1 MSIKFYMRKKIGVAK
16 VNFRYHPN
24 RKTDITLTTPFSIN
38 VEHWD
43 PKNEKYSE
51 IFKKRNPKNEI
62 DKNNNKYIDEFN
74 LRLNEFKISLNSFI
88 ISNNYQIDS
97 NKLKNFISKNYSPD
111 KVKNIQRSTQSS
123 ILISELIDNYIEEK
137 SVLALGKHKPITQA
151 SIKKFNVI
159 KNKLNKINPRLQV
172 KEINDHFRDKFTKW
186 SENEKYSEITIVKEL
201 KIIKT
206 FIKYAKSKKHKVSD
220 DVSEWIFYVTPKKYK
235 YPTLNLTEL
244 KTIELVNLEHDYL
257 DNARDWLLI
266 GCYTGLRVSDLLNTN
281 HTEILEDL
289 LSFTQKKTKDEVTMI
304 LLPPIKKILEK
315 RNGVF
320 PRKISDQKFNDYI
333 KKVCKKAGL
342 TEIMIGGKMID
353 KRKVV
358 GNYQKWELV
367 SSHICRRS
375 YVTIFRPYFGDEGVM
390 LNTGHKTQAMVAI
403 YDQNSELDKAKKM
416 KNKILSIFDTL
427 NID

>member
-1 MSIKFYMRKKIGVAK
+1 MGSQ

-206 FIKYAKSKKHKVSD
+206 FIKYAKSKKQ
-220 DVSEWIFYVTPKKYK
+220 
-235 YPTLNLTEL
+235 
-244 KTIELVNLEHDYL
+244 
-257 DNARDWLLI
+257 
-266 GCYTGLRVSDLLNTN
+266 YTN
-281 HTEILEDL
+281 
-289 LSFTQKKTKDEVTMI
+289 
-304 LLPPIKKILEK
+304 K
-315 RNGVF
+315 R
-320 PRKISDQKFNDYI
+320 
-333 KKVCKKAGL
+333 
-342 TEIMIGGKMID
+342 
-353 KRKVV
+353 
-358 GNYQKWELV
+358 
-367 SSHICRRS
+367 
-375 YVTIFRPYFGDEGVM
+375 
-390 LNTGHKTQAMVAI
+390 
-403 YDQNSELDKAKKM
+403 
-416 KNKILSIFDTL
+416 
-427 NID
+427 